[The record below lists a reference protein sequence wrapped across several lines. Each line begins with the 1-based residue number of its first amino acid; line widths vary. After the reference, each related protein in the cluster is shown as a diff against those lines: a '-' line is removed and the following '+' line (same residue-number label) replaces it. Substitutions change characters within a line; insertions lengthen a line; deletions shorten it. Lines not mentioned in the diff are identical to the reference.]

1 MHIQPYLFFEG
12 RADEAID
19 FYEKT
24 LGAKLVMRLRFK
36 DNPDGAP
43 TNPAIADNV
52 MHARLQIGN
61 STLLLSDGHGAEGP
75 RFQGFSLT
83 LSVADDAEVDRLFA
97 ALSEGGSVMQAP
109 AKTFFSPRF
118 AMATDR
124 FGVLWI
130 ILVEH

>member
-1 MHIQPYLFFEG
+1 MRIEPYLFFEG

-19 FYEKT
+19 FYQKT
-24 LGAKLVMRLRFK
+24 LDAKLITRLRFK

-43 TNPAIADNV
+43 PNPAIAENV
-52 MHARLQIGN
+52 MHASLRIGD
-61 STLLLSDGHGAEGP
+61 STLLLSDGHGSEGP

-83 LSVADDAEVDRLFA
+83 LSVASDAEVDRLFA
-97 ALSEGGSVMQAP
+97 ALSEGGSVAQAP
-109 AKTFFSPRF
+109 TKTFFSSRF

-124 FGVLWI
+124 FGVMWI

>member
-1 MHIQPYLFFEG
+1 MRIHPYLFFGG

-43 TNPAIADNV
+43 PNPAIADNV

-61 STLLLSDGHGAEGP
+61 STAFALRRTWRRRPALSG
-75 RFQGFSLT
+75 
-83 LSVADDAEVDRLFA
+83 LFA
-97 ALSEGGSVMQAP
+97 HA
-109 AKTFFSPRF
+109 FR
-118 AMATDR
+118 R
-124 FGVLWI
+124 
-130 ILVEH
+130 

>member
-19 FYEKT
+19 FYQKT

-36 DNPDGAP
+36 DNPEGGP
-43 TNPAIADNV
+43 PNPSIAENV
-52 MHARLQIGN
+52 MHARLEIGD
-61 STLLLSDGHGAEGP
+61 SVLLLSDGHGPEGP

-83 LSVADDAEVDRLFA
+83 LSVKSDAEVDRLFA

-109 AKTFFSPRF
+109 MKTFFSPRF
-118 AMATDR
+118 AMAADR
-124 FGVLWI
+124 FGVMWI
-130 ILVEH
+130 ILVE

>member
-19 FYEKT
+19 FYQTT

-36 DNPDGAP
+36 DNPDGGQCD
-43 TNPAIADNV
+43 PAIAENV
-52 MHARLQIGN
+52 MHARLQIGD
-61 STLLLSDGHGAEGP
+61 STLLVSDGRGSDGP

-83 LSVADDAEVDRLFA
+83 LSVASDAEVDRLCA

-109 AKTFFSPRF
+109 GKTFFSSRF

-130 ILVEH
+130 ILVE

>member
-1 MHIQPYLFFEG
+1 
-12 RADEAID
+12 
-19 FYEKT
+19 
-24 LGAKLVMRLRFK
+24 MRLRFK

-52 MHARLQIGN
+52 MHARLQIGD

-109 AKTFFSPRF
+109 TKTFFSPRF

>member
-1 MHIQPYLFFEG
+1 MQIQPYLFFEG
-12 RADEAID
+12 RADEAIA

-24 LGAKLVMRLRFK
+24 LGAKLVMRVRFK

-43 TNPAIADNV
+43 PNPAIAENV
-52 MHARLQIGN
+52 MHARLQIGD
-61 STLLLSDGHGAEGP
+61 STRWLSDGHGAEGP

-83 LSVADDAEVDRLFA
+83 LSLADDGEVDRLFA

-109 AKTFFSPRF
+109 TKTFFSPRF